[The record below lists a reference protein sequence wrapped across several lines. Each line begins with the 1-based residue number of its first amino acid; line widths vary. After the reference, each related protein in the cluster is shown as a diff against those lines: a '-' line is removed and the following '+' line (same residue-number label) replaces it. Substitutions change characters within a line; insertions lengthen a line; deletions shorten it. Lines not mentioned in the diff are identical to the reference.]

1 VKLLAALAAGYL
13 IGVKTGGK
21 DLDQLGRS
29 LKALSATDE
38 FGDVV
43 TAARTH
49 VGSTLRDLAGII
61 EGEHPIPDL
70 SGDLVTR
77 VRGLV
82 GHN

>member
-1 VKLLAALAAGYL
+1 MKLLAALAAGYL

-43 TAARTH
+43 AAARTH
-49 VGSTLRDLAGII
+49 VGGTLREIAGII
-61 EGEHPIPDL
+61 EGEHPMPDVG
-70 SGDLVTR
+70 GDLVTR

-82 GHN
+82 GQN